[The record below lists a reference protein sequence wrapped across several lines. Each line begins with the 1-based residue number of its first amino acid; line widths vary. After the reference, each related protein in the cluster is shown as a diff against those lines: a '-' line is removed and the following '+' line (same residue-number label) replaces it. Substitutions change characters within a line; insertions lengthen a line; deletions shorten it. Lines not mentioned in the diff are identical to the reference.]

1 MNQIVAIRKTTD
13 RIHYSIKDSKSFNYK
28 TSITDKL
35 EYNEDELENI
45 KVVVTLQYLGNF
57 LERLTYH

>member
-1 MNQIVAIRKTTD
+1 MNQTVAIRKTTD

-35 EYNEDELENI
+35 EYNEDEL
-45 KVVVTLQYLGNF
+45 
-57 LERLTYH
+57 